1 MPTVTDRVRSGMSR
15 AAVIRYADDIK
26 NLLDIANRFPQKAVR
41 MAEKS
46 MYSRGGSGMTTG
58 GLDGH
63 LGPEAQDFSN
73 LPEGIEDPEKIDERV
88 RELDCAGAD
97 ANEPVCKI
105 AEAEKAEAAAKTTG
119 G

>member
-1 MPTVTDRVRSGMSR
+1 MSR
-15 AAVIRYADDIK
+15 TAVIGFADDIK
-26 NLLDIANRFPQKAVR
+26 NPLGIANLFPHKAVH

-46 MYSRGGSGMTTG
+46 IYSRGGSGMTTG
-58 GLDGH
+58 GLDDY

-73 LPEGIEDPEKIDERV
+73 LPESIEDPEKVEEKV

-105 AEAEKAEAAAKTTG
+105 AEAEKAEAAAKKTG
-119 G
+119 GQS